1 MEELT
6 LSSLGIPRVLN
17 AATTYTRIGGSRMA
31 PEVLAAMV
39 QGASDFVEIEQLHKV
54 AGAWIAQLTKNEAA
68 YVTPGCAAAI
78 VLSVLAI
85 LERDKTSIRNEVIVD
100 RNHMVDYVK
109 SIEFAGGVIKEIGA
123 EGERSDAD
131 LVNAINEKTA
141 AIFFVP
147 GLNRPP
153 GALSIERTVE
163 IAKQH
168 KIPVI
173 VDAAAQ
179 LPPVS
184 NLWYFTRD
192 MGADVVLFSGGKGLR
207 GPQTTG
213 LILGKAEIIN
223 AAAKFAAPNT
233 TKARSLKV
241 GKEEIFAIL
250 KAVEMYVN
258 ADHVE
263 QARVWNAICDQWII
277 DFAEIKGFKPFKMV
291 LNEAGQP
298 LPRIKIE
305 IDQQL
310 LGISARELASKLWE
324 SDPRIAV
331 DHRDNDQE
339 IFLTPELLNSAE
351 IALVTARVI
360 ELARS

>member
-54 AGAWIAQLTKNEAA
+54 AGARIAQLTKNEAA